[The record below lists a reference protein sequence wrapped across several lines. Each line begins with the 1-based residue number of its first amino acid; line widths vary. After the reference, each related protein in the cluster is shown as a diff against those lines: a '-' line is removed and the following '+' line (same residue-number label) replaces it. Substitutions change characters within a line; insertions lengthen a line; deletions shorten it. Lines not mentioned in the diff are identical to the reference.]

1 MVNEGGGSALEEQKC
16 DVCDNVVRLL
26 LPDNVRLYARD
37 SEFWVKAWVKVASNQ
52 NNFSET

>member
-1 MVNEGGGSALEEQKC
+1 VNEGGGSALEEQKC